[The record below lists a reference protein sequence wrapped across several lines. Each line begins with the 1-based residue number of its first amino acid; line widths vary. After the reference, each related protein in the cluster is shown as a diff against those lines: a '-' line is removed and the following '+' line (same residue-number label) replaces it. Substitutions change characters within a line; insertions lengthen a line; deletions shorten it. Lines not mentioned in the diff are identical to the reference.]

1 MTRLKSIP
9 EAPPNKYG
17 WPWVFDNFHEPI
29 SQKVGNNYPKIS
41 VITPSFNQ
49 GDFIEATI
57 RSVIMQGYPN
67 LEYIV
72 VDGGSTDGSVEI
84 IKQYDEHITKWVSD
98 KDRGQ
103 SHAINKGFQWAR
115 GDILCWINS
124 DDLLMPGTLLKVA
137 ELFDEHPESNWIIGA
152 SNEIDETGKT
162 LGIRIPENV
171 SLEYII
177 DWGEHWF
184 PQQSTFWR
192 RSLWEKVSPID
203 EDLYYAMDFDLW
215 LKMYKYSNPYIIDN
229 VLSAYRFHKDAKCV
243 INPQNNYEEI
253 LKVLG
258 NHRTLLKEK
267 MLIGKKTLVEIAE
280 NSISNSYK
288 YYHRG
293 DYLKSFEYIVIAL
306 KLNPAIVGKP
316 YVYRLLFKIAFAY
329 VGLYKSKN

>member
-1 MTRLKSIP
+1 
-9 EAPPNKYG
+9 
-17 WPWVFDNFHEPI
+17 
-29 SQKVGNNYPKIS
+29 
-41 VITPSFNQ
+41 
-49 GDFIEATI
+49 
-57 RSVIMQGYPN
+57 
-67 LEYIV
+67 
-72 VDGGSTDGSVEI
+72 
-84 IKQYDEHITKWVSD
+84 
-98 KDRGQ
+98 
-103 SHAINKGFQWAR
+103 
-115 GDILCWINS
+115 
-124 DDLLMPGTLLKVA
+124 MPGALNKIA
-137 ELFDEHPESNWIIGA
+137 DLFNNHTEKEWIVGA
-152 SNEIDETGKT
+152 SNEIDEAGKI
-162 LGIRIPENV
+162 LGVRIPENTEV
-171 SLEYII
+171 EAII
-177 DWGEHWF
+177 DWGVNWF

-215 LKMYKYSNPYIIDN
+215 LKMYAHGNPNIIDN

-288 YYHRG
+288 YYHRC

-329 VGLYKSKN
+329 LGLYKSKN